1 MTKKLIYIKIDISC
15 REGSIPSCRYIK
27 AQTENNAPLGA
38 PAGVSRFWSIDLKKF
53 DGGLTSKSD
62 LKSPVPCLLCFL

>member
-38 PAGVSRFWSIDLKKF
+38 PAGGIPLLVYRFEK
-53 DGGLTSKSD
+53 
-62 LKSPVPCLLCFL
+62 V